1 VTKGGLKTMTVLTN
15 SVYGISTTVAMPFD
29 QAVERV
35 KEAFK
40 AEQFGTLSEID
51 VRKTL
56 QEKTGEEIEPYTIL
70 GMCNPQLASRAI
82 KAEHEIGLMLPC
94 NVLVHECGGQV
105 RVSAQDPLALLQLAQ
120 NEALRSIAEEAK
132 QRIERVLQTLGR

>member
-1 VTKGGLKTMTVLTN
+1 MTEQTTGK
-15 SVYGISTTVAMPFD
+15 YGISTTVAMPFD
-29 QAVERV
+29 EAVALV

-56 QEKTGEEIEPYTIL
+56 LEKTGEEIESYTIL

-82 KAEHEIGLMLPC
+82 KAEHEVGMLLPC

-105 RVSAQDPLALLQLAQ
+105 RVSAQDPIVLLQVAQ
-120 NEALRSIAEEAK
+120 NKALQPIAEEAK
-132 QRIERVLQTLGR
+132 QRIERALQALGR